1 MHARKVPSGPGSGD
15 RLTVTLFLA
24 GLAHLILI
32 LGVSFAP
39 PAADSK
45 SVPTL
50 EVLLVN
56 NSLPDS
62 YRNDDA
68 NYLAERTQ
76 QGSGNSPDGR
86 TRQPAAGSGSVTLPG
101 APEGGAELPAP
112 EGRLA
117 GEGEVLAGRSGKQ
130 RMVAADAE
138 ASSAPAMLPRETF
151 SGSSF
156 PFAGTD
162 DDAELQLKGAPRRE
176 LVVTPNTRTS
186 EVAVY
191 LDAWKRR
198 IEQVGTVN
206 FPNAARRSNLSGN
219 PVIEVVLASSGG
231 LVRADVRRT
240 SGYGEL
246 DRAAMDILKLATP
259 FDPFPEDLAAKHD
272 VLRFAYEWQ
281 FVGGRLAG
289 SSVQVPVD
297 EAQR

>member
-1 MHARKVPSGPGSGD
+1 MKAMRSTVGSRD

-24 GLAHLILI
+24 GLFHLIVI
-32 LGVSFAP
+32 LGISFAP
-39 PAADSK
+39 PAADSG

-56 NSLPDS
+56 NPLPDATQ
-62 YRNDDA
+62 NDSA

-86 TRQPAAGSGSVTLPG
+86 TRRPIAGDASETLAGAADGGT
-101 APEGGAELPAP
+101 APPAP
-112 EGRLA
+112 EGQAGGDGELLTSRANAQRL
-117 GEGEVLAGRSGKQ
+117 
-130 RMVAADAE
+130 VAASADAE
-138 ASSAPAMLPRETF
+138 SAPAMLPRETVA
-151 SGSSF
+151 GSAF

-162 DDAELQLKGAPRRE
+162 QDSELQLKGAPRRE
-176 LVVTPNTRTS
+176 LVVTPNTRVS
-186 EVAVY
+186 GVAVY

-206 FPNAARRSNLSGN
+206 FPNAARRSQLTGS
-219 PVIEVVLASSGG
+219 PVIEVVLASGGG
-231 LVRADVRRT
+231 LVRADVLRT
-240 SGYGEL
+240 SGHGEL

-259 FDPFPEDLAAKHD
+259 FEPFPAALAARHD

-289 SSVQVPVD
+289 SAVEVPV
-297 EAQR
+297 E

>member
-1 MHARKVPSGPGSGD
+1 MKGIPKPPVSRD

-24 GLAHLILI
+24 GLFHLIVI
-32 LGVSFAP
+32 LGISFAP
-39 PAADSK
+39 PSADSG

-56 NSLPDS
+56 SSLPDTS
-62 YRNDDA
+62 KNDRA

-86 TRQPAAGSGSVTLPG
+86 TRQPSAGTAAESSAGV
-101 APEGGAELPAP
+101 PEGGTDLPTP
-112 EGRLA
+112 EGQVGGD
-117 GEGEVLAGRSGKQ
+117 GELLAGRRGATRLVAS
-130 RMVAADAE
+130 AADAN
-138 ASSAPAMLPRETF
+138 AAQALLPRETF
-151 SGSSF
+151 AGASF
-156 PFAGTD
+156 PFAGSD
-162 DDAELQLKGAPRRE
+162 PDAELQLKGAPRRE
-176 LVVTPNTRTS
+176 LVVTPNTRSS

-191 LDAWKRR
+191 LDAWRRR

-206 FPNAARRSNLSGN
+206 FPNAARRSKLSGN

-231 LVRADVRRT
+231 LVRADVQRS
-240 SGYGEL
+240 SGHGEL

-259 FDPFPEDLAAKHD
+259 FDAFPKELAARHD

-289 SSVQVPVD
+289 SAVEVPVSGP
-297 EAQR
+297 

>member
-1 MHARKVPSGPGSGD
+1 MRAQKVPAGPGSGD

-45 SVPTL
+45 GVPTL

-62 YRNDDA
+62 ARNDDA

-86 TRQPAAGSGSVTLPG
+86 TRQPTAGSGSVTMPG
-101 APEGGAELPAP
+101 APEAGAELPTP
-112 EGRLA
+112 EGPLA
-117 GEGEVLAGRSGKQ
+117 GEGEVLAGRDGKP
-130 RMVAADAE
+130 RFAAAEAE
-138 ASSAPAMLPRETF
+138 ASSAPATLPRETF
-151 SGSSF
+151 AGSSF

-206 FPNAARRSNLSGN
+206 FPNAARRSKLSGS
-219 PVIEVVLASSGG
+219 PLIEVVLASSGG
-231 LVRADVRRT
+231 LVRADVRRS

-259 FDPFPEDLAAKHD
+259 FDPFPEELAAKHD

-289 SSVQVPVD
+289 SSVQAPV
-297 EAQR
+297 EPQP